1 MLQALERVELS
12 RLVCLSGAPV
22 PEYAMEPLADYLDML
37 CSWNKGM
44 NLVGLHSWQDVL
56 TRLVLDSFYL
66 ARFLERL
73 AMPAAPVCWDLG
85 SGAGLPGIPL
95 RMAWIRGAYYM
106 VEAREKRAL
115 FISHMLAR
123 LRLPQTY
130 VFRGRAEQFFQEQP
144 RAADCIVSRA
154 FMPWR
159 QLLDFT
165 AEHVQPG
172 GFVIIL
178 ANDAAPEQPPV
189 SWRVAL
195 QESYGADGS
204 MRYFWAL
211 QYDGT
216 QQAAVQ

>member
-1 MLQALERVELS
+1 MQHALERVELS
-12 RLVCLSGAPV
+12 RLVRLSGAPV
-22 PEYAMEPLADYLDML
+22 PEYAMDPLAGYLDML

-44 NLVGLHSWQDVL
+44 NLVGPYSWQDVL

-73 AMPAAPVCWDLG
+73 VIPTAPVSWDLG

-95 RMAWIRGAYYM
+95 RMAWKRGAYYM

-115 FISHMLAR
+115 FISPVLAR
-123 LRLPQTY
+123 LQLSQTY
-130 VFRGRAEQFFQEQP
+130 VFRGRAERFFQEQP

-172 GFVIIL
+172 GLVVIL
-178 ANDAAPEQPPV
+178 ANDAAPKQVPV
-189 SWRVAL
+189 PWCVAL
-195 QESYGADGS
+195 QESYGVDGS
-204 MRYFWAL
+204 LRYFWAL